1 MQRAMTNMG
10 TAILLAAAVLSAIAV
25 GYLRGNSLE
34 RRTPTLLWL
43 ALVFSLAVA
52 TALLVVLKAKLVPI
66 TPINFSIIVLGI
78 IYFGVVECLR
88 IHRRL
93 AALR

>member
-1 MQRAMTNMG
+1 MTAMG
-10 TAILLAAAVLSAIAV
+10 TAILLATAVLSAIV
-25 GYLRGNSLE
+25 LNYLRGSSSE
-34 RRTPTLLWL
+34 RRTPALLWL

-52 TALLVVLKAKLVPI
+52 IAFLVVLKSGLMPI
-66 TPINFSIIVLGI
+66 TPINFSVIVLGI

-93 AALR
+93 TELR

>member
-1 MQRAMTNMG
+1 MG
-10 TAILLAAAVLSAIAV
+10 TAILLATAVLSAIV
-25 GYLRGNSLE
+25 VNYLRGSSSE
-34 RRTPTLLWL
+34 RRTPALLWS

-52 TALLVVLKAKLVPI
+52 IAFLVVLKAGLMPI
-66 TPINFSIIVLGI
+66 TPINFSVIVLGI

-93 AALR
+93 AVFR

>member
-1 MQRAMTNMG
+1 MG

-25 GYLRGNSLE
+25 SHLRGSSSE
-34 RRTPTLLWL
+34 SRSPAILWL
-43 ALVFSLAVA
+43 ALVFSLSVA
-52 TALLVVLKAKLVPI
+52 IALLVVLKAKLVPI
-66 TPINFSIIVLGI
+66 TPMNFSVIVLGM

>member
-1 MQRAMTNMG
+1 MTTMG

-25 GYLRGNSLE
+25 SHLRGSSSE
-34 RRTPTLLWL
+34 SRSPAILWL
-43 ALVFSLAVA
+43 ALVFSLSVA
-52 TALLVVLKAKLVPI
+52 IVLLVVLKAKLVSV
-66 TPINFSIIVLGI
+66 TPINFSFIVLGI

>member
-1 MQRAMTNMG
+1 MG
-10 TAILLAAAVLSAIAV
+10 TAILLAIAVLSAIAV
-25 GYLRGNSLE
+25 SCLRGTSSASRN
-34 RRTPTLLWL
+34 PALLWS

-52 TALLVVLKAKLVPI
+52 IALLVVLKAKLLPI
-66 TPINFSIIVLGI
+66 TPINFSVIVLGI
-78 IYFGVVECLR
+78 IYFGVVECFR